1 MAVAGGV
8 CCGGRDAC
16 LKRRDSFNLFNF
28 CKPNVRPRRFM
39 VSNSRPSSKPM
50 KPKIPASSP
59 SPSSSLSKFTSI
71 HQPFV
76 KQEKKKHN
84 GLLYEKIDEWMRDS
98 VAEIVKKLPESPLL
112 VHIFSDVKDNSTK
125 MRTEKAEEDK
135 WALVKQKWEKG
146 ESPMPDGLIFVE
158 EIEQQE
164 EVPESE
170 SESRAWG
177 IVVQGCTGGGAA
189 GSACYLLK
197 TSRVGSGFGSGCTHF
212 CLVRVKSFTETA
224 FSQLKGCWLLQDIF
238 QEYGT

>member
-8 CCGGRDAC
+8 CCGGDAC

-28 CKPNVRPRRFM
+28 REPNVRPRHFV

-50 KPKIPASSP
+50 KPKMPAP
-59 SPSSSLSKFTSI
+59 LLSSSSSKFTSL
-71 HQPFV
+71 HQPLA

-84 GLLYEKIDEWMRDS
+84 DLLYEKIDEWMRDS
-98 VAEIVKKLPESPLL
+98 VAEIVSKLPESPLL
-112 VHIFSDVKDNSTK
+112 VHIFSDVKNNTTK

-170 SESRAWG
+170 SRAWG
-177 IVVQGCTGGGAA
+177 IVVQGCTGAA
-189 GSACYLLK
+189 DSACYLLK

-224 FSQLKGCWLLQDIF
+224 FSQLKGSWLLQDIF
-238 QEYGT
+238 QENGT